1 MNRITGYRDKFQY
14 ELREDYRQLMSKFE
28 NIEQTD
34 KVLDIE
40 EPLPEEPPR
49 YQAPITVDSIPF

>member
-1 MNRITGYRDKFQY
+1 
-14 ELREDYRQLMSKFE
+14 MSKFE